1 MDALVIGA
9 TGATGKDLVEQL
21 MKDDSFESVDVFV
34 RRALDIQHDKLT
46 VHVID
51 FDRPDEWRDLVKG
64 DVLFSCLGTTIK
76 AAGSKE
82 AQWNVDYGYQYE
94 FAKAARENGVGR
106 YVLVSA
112 EFASP
117 KARSFYSK
125 MKGQLEEAV
134 KELRFPKLTI
144 IKPPILMRKGSD
156 RTFEVFGLKAIQFM
170 NKAGLFR
177 SQQPLPTEVL
187 AEAMINSAKQP
198 AGDSEPLVGKDIR
211 KRASFKKTE

>member
-1 MDALVIGA
+1 MHALVIGA

-21 MKDDSFESVDVFV
+21 MKDDSFKKVDVFV
-34 RRALDIQHDKLT
+34 RRPLDIQHDKLT
-46 VHVID
+46 IQVID
-51 FDRPDEWRDLVKG
+51 FDQPDEWRDLVIG

-82 AQWNVDYGYQYE
+82 AQWKVDYGYQYE
-94 FAKAARENGVGR
+94 FAQAAKENGIER

-125 MKGQLEEAV
+125 MKGELEEAV
-134 KELRFPKLTI
+134 KELGFSRLSI
-144 IKPPILMRKGSD
+144 IKPPILMRKDSD
-156 RTFEVFGLKAIQFM
+156 RTFEVLGLKIIQLV
-170 NKAGLFR
+170 NKAGLLR

-187 AEAMINSAKQP
+187 AQAMINSAKQTTSTNE
-198 AGDSEPLVGKDIR
+198 ALIGKAIR
-211 KRASFKKTE
+211 NRAEFNE

>member
-1 MDALVIGA
+1 MNALVIGA

-21 MKDDSFESVDVFV
+21 MKDDSFESIDVFV
-34 RRALDIQHDKLT
+34 RRSLDIQYDDKLT

-51 FDRPDEWRDLVKG
+51 FDQPDEWRDLVKG

-82 AQWNVDYGYQYE
+82 AQWKVDYGYQYE
-94 FAKAARENGVGR
+94 FAKAAKENGVDR

-134 KELRFPKLTI
+134 KELDFSKLTI

-156 RTFEVFGLKAIQFM
+156 RTFEVLGLKAIQLM
-170 NKAGLFR
+170 NKAGVFR

-187 AEAMINSAKQP
+187 AKAMINSAKQTK
-198 AGDSEPLVGKDIR
+198 GDSEPLIGNAIR
-211 KRASFKKTE
+211 ERSSADL

>member
-1 MDALVIGA
+1 MNALVIGA

-21 MKDDSFESVDVFV
+21 MKDDSFERVDVFV
-34 RRALDIQHDKLT
+34 RRPLDIQHDKLT

-51 FDRPDEWRDLVKG
+51 FDRPNEWRDLIKG
-64 DVLFSCLGTTIK
+64 EVLFSCLGTTIK

-82 AQWNVDYGYQYE
+82 AQWKVDYGYQYE
-94 FAKAARENGVGR
+94 FAKAAKENGVER

-134 KELRFPKLTI
+134 KELNFPKLTI
-144 IKPPILMRKGSD
+144 IKPPILMRKDSD
-156 RTFEVFGLKAIQFM
+156 RTFEVLGLKAIQFM
-170 NKAGLFR
+170 NKVGLFR
-177 SQQPLPTEVL
+177 SQQPLPTEIL
-187 AEAMINSAKQP
+187 AKAMIHSAKQS
-198 AGDSEPLVGKDIR
+198 ARDSEPLIGKAIR
-211 KRASFKKTE
+211 ERASLNIYE

>member
-1 MDALVIGA
+1 MHALVIGA

-21 MKDDSFESVDVFV
+21 MKDDSFKKVDVFV
-34 RRALDIQHDKLT
+34 RRPLDIQHNKLT
-46 VHVID
+46 IQVID
-51 FDRPDEWRDLVKG
+51 FDQPDEWRDLVIG

-82 AQWNVDYGYQYE
+82 AQWKVDYGYQYE
-94 FAKAARENGVGR
+94 FAKAAKENGIER

-125 MKGQLEEAV
+125 MKGELEEAV
-134 KELRFPKLTI
+134 KELGFSRLSI
-144 IKPPILMRKGSD
+144 IKPPILMRKDSD
-156 RTFEVFGLKAIQFM
+156 RNFEVLGLKIIQLV
-170 NKAGLFR
+170 NKAGLLR

-187 AEAMINSAKQP
+187 AQAMINSAKQTTSTNE
-198 AGDSEPLVGKDIR
+198 ALIGKAIR
-211 KRASFKKTE
+211 NRAEFNE

>member
-1 MDALVIGA
+1 MNALVIGA

-21 MKDDSFESVDVFV
+21 MKDDSFESIDVFV
-34 RRALDIQHDKLT
+34 RRSLDIQYDDKLT

-51 FDRPDEWRDLVKG
+51 FDQPDEWRDLVKG

-82 AQWNVDYGYQYE
+82 AQWKVDYGYQYE
-94 FAKAARENGVGR
+94 FAKAAKENGVDR
-106 YVLVSA
+106 YVLVTA

-134 KELRFPKLTI
+134 KELDFSKLTI

-156 RTFEVFGLKAIQFM
+156 RTFEVLGLKAIQLM
-170 NKAGLFR
+170 NKAGVFR

-187 AEAMINSAKQP
+187 AKAMINSAKQTK
-198 AGDSEPLVGKDIR
+198 GDSEPLIGNAIR
-211 KRASFKKTE
+211 ERSSADL

>member
-1 MDALVIGA
+1 MDAVVIGA
-9 TGATGKDLVEQL
+9 TGSTGKDLVEQL
-21 MKDDSFESVDVFV
+21 MKDDTFKRVDVFV
-34 RRALDIQHDKLT
+34 RRSLDIQHDKLM

-51 FDRPDEWRDLVKG
+51 FGRPDEWRDLVKG

-82 AQWNVDYGYQYE
+82 AQWKVDYGYQYE
-94 FAKAARENGVGR
+94 FARTAKENGVER

-125 MKGQLEEAV
+125 MKGKLEVAV
-134 KELRFPKLTI
+134 KELGFPRLTI
-144 IKPPILMRKGSD
+144 IKPPILMRKDSD
-156 RTFEVFGLKAIQFM
+156 RTLEVWGLKAIQFM

-177 SQQPLPTEVL
+177 SHEPLPTEVL
-187 AEAMINSAKQP
+187 AKAMINSAKQTEV
-198 AGDSEPLVGKDIR
+198 DSEPLTGNAIR
-211 KRASFKKTE
+211 DRASWISF

>member
-1 MDALVIGA
+1 MNALVIGA

-21 MKDDSFESVDVFV
+21 MEDDSFERVDVFV
-34 RRALDIQHDKLT
+34 RRQLNIQHDKLT

-51 FDRPDEWRDLVKG
+51 FDRTDMWRDLVKG

-76 AAGSKE
+76 VAGSKE
-82 AQWNVDYGYQYE
+82 AQWKVDYGYQYE
-94 FAKAARENGVGR
+94 FAKAAKENGVGR

-134 KELRFPKLTI
+134 KELGFPKLTI
-144 IKPPILMRKGSD
+144 IKRD
-156 RTFEVFGLKAIQFM
+156 RTFEVMGLKAIQFM

-177 SQQPLPTEVL
+177 SQQPLPTEEL
-187 AEAMINSAKQP
+187 AMAMINSAKRTQ
-198 AGDSEPLVGKDIR
+198 GDIEPLIGTAIR
-211 KRASFKKTE
+211 ERASLKFD

>member
-1 MDALVIGA
+1 MNALVIGA

-21 MKDDSFESVDVFV
+21 MKDDSFERVNVFV
-34 RRALDIQHDKLT
+34 RRPLDIQHNKLT
-46 VHVID
+46 VHDID
-51 FDRPDEWRDLVKG
+51 FDQPDTWRDLVKG

-82 AQWNVDYGYQYE
+82 AQWKVDYSYQYE
-94 FAKAARENGVGR
+94 FAKAAKENGVDR

-134 KELRFPKLTI
+134 KELGFPKLTI
-144 IKPPILMRKGSD
+144 IKPPILMRKDSD
-156 RTFEVFGLKAIQFM
+156 RTFEVLGLKAIQFM
-170 NKAGLFR
+170 NKSGLFR
-177 SQQPLPTEVL
+177 SQQPLPTEEL
-187 AEAMINSAKQP
+187 AMAMINSAKRTQ
-198 AGDSEPLVGKDIR
+198 GDNEPLIGTAIR
-211 KRASFKKTE
+211 ERASLKFG

>member
-1 MDALVIGA
+1 MHALVIGA

-21 MKDDSFESVDVFV
+21 MKDDSFKKVDVFV
-34 RRALDIQHDKLT
+34 RRPLDIQHNKLT
-46 VHVID
+46 IQVID
-51 FDRPDEWRDLVKG
+51 FDQPDEWRDLVIG

-82 AQWNVDYGYQYE
+82 AQWKVDYGYQYE
-94 FAKAARENGVGR
+94 FAKAAKENGIER

-125 MKGQLEEAV
+125 MKGELEEAV
-134 KELRFPKLTI
+134 KELGFSRLSI
-144 IKPPILMRKGSD
+144 IKPPILMRKDSD
-156 RTFEVFGLKAIQFM
+156 RNFEVLGLKIIQLV
-170 NKAGLFR
+170 NKAGLLR

-187 AEAMINSAKQP
+187 AQAMINSAKQTT
-198 AGDSEPLVGKDIR
+198 STNEVLIGKAIR
-211 KRASFKKTE
+211 NRAEFNE

>member
-1 MDALVIGA
+1 MNALVIGA

-21 MKDDSFESVDVFV
+21 MRDDSFERVDVFV
-34 RRALDIQHDKLT
+34 RRSLDIHHNKLT

-51 FDRPDEWRDLVKG
+51 FDQPDTWSDLVTG

-82 AQWNVDYGYQYE
+82 AQWKVDYGYQYE
-94 FAKAARENGVGR
+94 FAKAAKENGVDR

-134 KELRFPKLTI
+134 KVLGFSKLTI
-144 IKPPILMRKGSD
+144 IKPPILMRKDSD
-156 RTFEVFGLKAIQFM
+156 RTFEVLGLKAIQFM

-177 SQQPLPTEVL
+177 SQQPLPTEML
-187 AEAMINSAKQP
+187 AKAMINSAKQIK
-198 AGDSEPLVGKDIR
+198 GDSEPLIGSAIR
-211 KRASFKKTE
+211 ERASSIS